1 MRWGQARVEQ
11 FMSALRGFGF
21 GRLAALA
28 GIGVG
33 LAAALVAL
41 TMNIGTQPKSLL
53 YSNLDLKEASEV
65 VQALQAAGIKYE
77 AQGDGST
84 IMVPRDQV
92 ASARLMI
99 AGKGLVSS
107 GSIGNEIFDQGS
119 ALGQTDFVQQ
129 VNRQR
134 ALEGELARTIHSID
148 GVTSVRV
155 HLNLPRRQLFEE
167 EASPASASV
176 MIGIGGRRPTDDQV
190 QAVQNLVASAV
201 AGLKAEQVAVIDQH
215 GKTLAAGGEGSM
227 AGKMADDRKTEV
239 ERRMAARIKELVEG
253 VVGPGRARVEV
264 TADIDM
270 ARVTEQKETFDPDGQ
285 VVRSE
290 QTGEEQASENE
301 PGGADGVSVAGNIPG
316 AGAGA
321 GGGTNSSRTGRTD
334 STTNYEISKTT
345 TTEVREPGTVRK
357 ISVAVAVDGATAIG
371 KDGKPGAYTPRS
383 EAEMQRLDDLV
394 KAAVGFDAE
403 RGDQVRVTNV
413 RFAREAIDED
423 GVTAKSG
430 LLAGFDK
437 NDVMRA
443 IELGVLAILGILMM
457 LFGVR
462 PLLKGLTGGPGG
474 GMLPALSGAAGG
486 QMTTRLVSTPDGG
499 TMQIAVDPQTGEPL
513 ALPGP
518 DMDQRI
524 DIARIEGQVRASS
537 VKRVS
542 DFVDKHPDESVSI
555 LRSWLHETA

>member
-1 MRWGQARVEQ
+1 LEQ
-11 FMSALRGFGF
+11 FMSALRGFGL

-41 TMNIGTQPKSLL
+41 TMNIGTQPKALL
-53 YSNLDLKEASEV
+53 YSNLDLKEASAV
-65 VQALQAAGIKYE
+65 VQALEQAGVKYE

-84 IMVPRDQV
+84 ILVPRDQV
-92 ASARLMI
+92 ASTRLMI
-99 AGKGLVSS
+99 ASKGLVSS
-107 GSIGNEIFDQGS
+107 GSIGYEIFDQG
-119 ALGQTDFVQQ
+119 ATLGQTDFVQQ
-129 VNRQR
+129 LNRQR
-134 ALEGELARTIHSID
+134 ALEGELARTIHSLD

-167 EASPASASV
+167 EAQPASASV
-176 MIGIGGRRPTDDQV
+176 TIGIGGRKPSDDQV
-190 QAVQNLVASAV
+190 QAVQNLVAGAV
-201 AGLKAEQVAVIDQH
+201 PGLKAEQVAVIDQH
-215 GKTLAAGGEGSM
+215 GKTLSAGGDGSM
-227 AGKMADDRKTEV
+227 AGKMADDRKSEV
-239 ERRMAARIKELVEG
+239 ERRLAARIKELVEG

-290 QTGEEQASENE
+290 QTGEEQASENQ
-301 PGGADGVSVAGNIPG
+301 PDGANTVSAAGNIPG
-316 AGAGA
+316 AAPGAA
-321 GGGTNSSRTGRTD
+321 GGLSSSRTGRTD
-334 STTNYEISKTT
+334 STTNYEISKTV
-345 TTEVREPGTVRK
+345 TTEVREPGTVKK
-357 ISVAVAVDGATAIG
+357 ISVAVAVDGATAVG

-383 EAEMQRLDDLV
+383 EAEMQRLDELV

-403 RGDQVRVTNV
+403 RGDTVRVTNV
-413 RFAREAIDED
+413 RFAREAMDLD
-423 GVTAKSG
+423 GVTAKGG
-430 LLAGFDK
+430 LLSGFDK
-437 NDVMRA
+437 NDIMRA
-443 IELGVLAILGILMM
+443 AELGVLAILGILLM

-462 PLLKGLTGGPGG
+462 PLLKGLTNGG
-474 GMLPALSGAAGG
+474 GQRLPALAGSAGG
-486 QMTTRLVSTPDGG
+486 GAPGATRLVTMPDGG

-542 DFVDKHPDESVSI
+542 DFVEKHPDESVSI
-555 LRSWLHETA
+555 LRSWLHETV

>member
-1 MRWGQARVEQ
+1 
-11 FMSALRGFGF
+11 MSALRGFGF
-21 GRLAALA
+21 GRLAALG

-41 TMNIGTQPKSLL
+41 TLNIGTQPKALL
-53 YSNLDLKEASEV
+53 YSNLDLKEASAV
-65 VQALQAAGIKYE
+65 VQALEQAGIKYE

-99 AGKGLVSS
+99 ASKGLVST
-107 GSIGNEIFDQGS
+107 GSIGYEIFDQG
-119 ALGQTDFVQQ
+119 ATLGQTDFVQQ
-129 VNRQR
+129 LNRQR

-167 EASPASASV
+167 EASAASASV
-176 MIGIGGRRPTDDQV
+176 MIGIGGRKPSDDQV
-190 QAVQNLVASAV
+190 QGVQNLVAAAV
-201 AGLKAEQVAVIDQH
+201 PGLKAEQVAVIDQH
-215 GKTLAAGGEGSM
+215 GKTLAGGGDSSM

-270 ARVTEQKETFDPDGQ
+270 ARVTTQEEKFDPDGQ

-290 QTGEEQASENE
+290 QTGEEKSTENQPDSAS
-301 PGGADGVSVAGNIPG
+301 AVTATGNIPG
-316 AGAGA
+316 GAPGAA
-321 GGGTNSSRTGRTD
+321 GGTTSSDSGRQE
-334 STTNYEISKTT
+334 STTNYEISKTV
-345 TTEVREPGTVRK
+345 TTEVREPGTVKK
-357 ISVAVAVDGATAIG
+357 ISVAVAVDGVTAVG
-371 KDGKPGAYTPRS
+371 KDGKPGAYTART
-383 EAEMQRLDDLV
+383 EAEMQRLDELV

-413 RFAREAIDED
+413 HFAREATDEA
-423 GVTAKSG
+423 GTTAKSG
-430 LLAGFDK
+430 LLANFDK
-437 NDVMRA
+437 NDIMRA
-443 IELGVLAILGILMM
+443 IELGVLAILGILLM

-462 PLLKGLTGGPGG
+462 PLLKSLNAGGQGG
-474 GMLPALSGAAGG
+474 QMLPALAGSAGG
-486 QMTTRLVSTPDGG
+486 GATRMVTMADGG

>member
-1 MRWGQARVEQ
+1 
-11 FMSALRGFGF
+11 MSALRGFGF

-33 LAAALVAL
+33 IAAALVAM
-41 TMNIGTQPKSLL
+41 TMNIGSQPKSLL
-53 YSNLDLKEASEV
+53 YSNLDLKEASAV

-77 AQGDGST
+77 AEGDGST

-99 AGKGLVSS
+99 ASKGLVST
-107 GSIGNEIFDQGS
+107 GSIGYEIFDQSS

-129 VNRQR
+129 LNRQR
-134 ALEGELARTIHSID
+134 ALEGELARTIRGLD

-167 EASPASASV
+167 EAEPPSASV
-176 MIGIGGRRPTDDQV
+176 MIGITGRTPGDEQV
-190 QAVQNLVASAV
+190 QAVQNLVAGAV
-201 AGLKAEQVAVIDQH
+201 PGLKAEQVSVIDQH
-215 GKTLAAGGEGSM
+215 NKVLSVAGGSSV
-227 AGKMADDRKTEV
+227 AGKMADDRKSEV
-239 ERRMAARIKELVEG
+239 ERRMATRIKELVEG

-290 QTGEEQASENE
+290 QTGEENATENQ
-301 PGGADGVSVAGNIPG
+301 PDGANTVSATGNIPG
-316 AGAGA
+316 AGSAA

-334 STTNYEISKTT
+334 STTNYEISKTV
-345 TTEVREPGTVRK
+345 TTEVREPGTVKK
-357 ISVAVAVDGATAIG
+357 ISVAVAVDGNTAVG
-371 KDGKPGAYTPRS
+371 KDGKLGAYTPRT
-383 EAEMQRLDDLV
+383 EAEMQRLDELV

-413 RFAREAIDED
+413 RFAREAMDEG
-423 GVTAKSG
+423 GVTAKGG
-430 LLAGFDK
+430 LLSGFDK
-437 NDVMRA
+437 NDLMRA
-443 IELGVLAILGILMM
+443 IELGVLAILSILLV

-462 PLLKGLTGGPGG
+462 PLLKGLTGGGGAG

-499 TMQIAVDPQTGEPL
+499 TMQIAVDPTTGEPL

>member
-1 MRWGQARVEQ
+1 
-11 FMSALRGFGF
+11 MSALRGFGF

-28 GIGVG
+28 GIGIG
-33 LAAALVAL
+33 IAAALVAL

-53 YSNLDLKEASEV
+53 YSNLDLKEASAV

-77 AQGDGST
+77 AEGDGST

-92 ASARLMI
+92 ASARLMV
-99 AGKGLVSS
+99 ASKGLVSS
-107 GSIGNEIFDQGS
+107 GSVGYEIFDQSS

-129 VNRQR
+129 LNRQR
-134 ALEGELARTIHSID
+134 ALEGELARTIRGLD

-167 EASPASASV
+167 EAEPPSASV
-176 MIGIGGRRPTDDQV
+176 MIGITGRTPGDDQV
-190 QAVQNLVASAV
+190 QAVQNLVAGAV
-201 AGLKAEQVAVIDQH
+201 PGLKAEQVSVIDQH
-215 GKTLAAGGEGSM
+215 NKVLSVAGGSSV

-290 QTGEEQASENE
+290 QTGEENATENQ
-301 PGGADGVSVAGNIPG
+301 PDGANTVSATGNIPG
-316 AGAGA
+316 STGAAAGSQA
-321 GGGTNSSRTGRTD
+321 SSRTGRTD
-334 STTNYEISKTT
+334 STTNYEISKTV
-345 TTEVREPGTVRK
+345 TTEVREPGTVK
-357 ISVAVAVDGATAIG
+357 KVSVAVAVDGVTAIG
-371 KDGKPGAYTPRS
+371 KDGKPGAWTPRS
-383 EAEMQRLDDLV
+383 EAERLQLEDLV
-394 KAAVGFDAE
+394 KAAVGFDVS
-403 RGDQVRVTNV
+403 RGDTVKVTNV
-413 RFAREAIDED
+413 RFAREAIDEA
-423 GVTAKSG
+423 GTTAKQG
-430 LLAGFDK
+430 LLASFDK
-437 NDVMRA
+437 NDLMRA
-443 IELGVLAILGILMM
+443 IELGVLAILGILLM

-462 PLLKGLTGGPGG
+462 PLLKGLTAGGSGG
-474 GMLPALSGAAGG
+474 GMMPALSGAAGG
-486 QMTTRLVSTPDGG
+486 QITTRLVSTPDGG

-542 DFVDKHPDESVSI
+542 DFVNKHPDESVSI

>member
-1 MRWGQARVEQ
+1 
-11 FMSALRGFGF
+11 MSALRGFGL

-41 TMNIGTQPKSLL
+41 TMNIGAQPKALL
-53 YSNLDLKEASEV
+53 YSNLDLKEASAV
-65 VQALQAAGIKYE
+65 VQSLEQANIKYE
-77 AQGDGST
+77 AVGDGST

-92 ASARLMI
+92 ASTRLMI
-99 AGKGLVSS
+99 ASKGLVSS
-107 GSIGNEIFDQGS
+107 GSIGYEIFDQG
-119 ALGQTDFVQQ
+119 ATLGQTDFVQQ
-129 VNRQR
+129 LNRQR
-134 ALEGELARTIHSID
+134 ALEGELARTIHSLD

-167 EASPASASV
+167 EAQAASASV
-176 MIGIGGRRPTDDQV
+176 TIGIGGRKPSDDQV
-190 QAVQNLVASAV
+190 QAVQNLVAGAV
-201 AGLKAEQVAVIDQH
+201 PGLKAEQVAVIDQH
-215 GKTLAAGGEGSM
+215 GKTLSAGGDGAM
-227 AGKMADDRKTEV
+227 AGKMADDRKSEV

-264 TADIDM
+264 TADIEM

-285 VVRSE
+285 VIRSE
-290 QTGEEQASENE
+290 QTGEEQATEND
-301 PGGADGVSVAGNIPG
+301 PSGANTVSAAGNIPG
-316 AGAGA
+316 ASASAA
-321 GGGTNSSRTGRTD
+321 GGGNSSRTGKTD
-334 STTNYEISKTT
+334 STTNYEISKTV
-345 TTEVREPGTVRK
+345 TTEVREPGTVKK
-357 ISVAVAVDGATAIG
+357 ISVAVAVDGVTAVG
-371 KDGKPGAYTPRS
+371 KDGKLGAYTPRS
-383 EAEMQRLDDLV
+383 EAEMQRLDELV
-394 KAAVGFDAE
+394 KAAVGYDVD

-413 RFAREAIDED
+413 RFAREAMDEG

-437 NDVMRA
+437 NDLMRA
-443 IELGVLAILGILMM
+443 IELGVLAILGILLM

-462 PLLKGLTGGPGG
+462 PLLKSLTAGG
-474 GMLPALSGAAGG
+474 GQRLPALAGAAGG
-486 QMTTRLVSTPDGG
+486 STTRLVTMPDGG
-499 TMQIAVDPQTGEPL
+499 TMQISVDPQTGEAL

-542 DFVDKHPDESVSI
+542 DFVEKHPDESVSI

>member
-1 MRWGQARVEQ
+1 
-11 FMSALRGFGF
+11 MSALRGFGL

-33 LAAALVAL
+33 LAAALTAL
-41 TMNIGTQPKSLL
+41 TLSIGSQPKALL
-53 YSNLDLKEASEV
+53 YSNLDLKEASAV
-65 VQALQAAGIKYE
+65 VQALEQAGIKYE
-77 AQGDGST
+77 AKGDGST

-92 ASARLMI
+92 AETRLMI
-99 AGKGLVSS
+99 ASKGLVSS
-107 GSIGNEIFDQGS
+107 GSVGYEIFDQG
-119 ALGQTDFVQQ
+119 ATLGQTDFVQQ
-129 VNRQR
+129 LNRQR
-134 ALEGELARTIHSID
+134 ALEGELARTIHGLD

-167 EASPASASV
+167 AAEAPSASV
-176 MIGIGGRRPTDDQV
+176 TIGVGGRKPSDEQV
-190 QAVQNLVASAV
+190 QAVQNLVAGAV
-201 AGLKAEQVAVIDQH
+201 PGLKAEQVAVIDQH
-215 GKTLAAGGEGSM
+215 GKTLSAAGGGSM
-227 AGKMADDRKTEV
+227 AGKLADDRKSEV

-270 ARVTEQKETFDPDGQ
+270 ARITEQRETFDPDGQ

-290 QTGEEQASENE
+290 QTGEETARENE
-301 PGGADGVSVAGNIPG
+301 PGSADTVSATANIPG
-316 AGAGA
+316 GATGAA
-321 GGGTNSSRTGRTD
+321 GGLTSSNSGRQE
-334 STTNYEISKTT
+334 STTNYEISKTV
-345 TTEVREPGTVRK
+345 TTEVREPGTVK
-357 ISVAVAVDGATAIG
+357 KMSVAVAVDGITAVG
-371 KDGKPGAYTPRS
+371 AGGKPGAYSARS
-383 EAEMQRLDDLV
+383 EAEMKRLEELV

-403 RGDQVRVTNV
+403 RGDTVKVTNV
-413 RFAREAIDED
+413 RFAREALDEA
-423 GVTAKSG
+423 GVTAKAG
-430 LLAGFDK
+430 LLSGFDK
-437 NDVMRA
+437 NDIMRA
-443 IELGVLAILGILMM
+443 VELAVLAILGILMM

-462 PLLKGLTGGPGG
+462 PLLKGLTGGGGG

-486 QMTTRLVSTPDGG
+486 ATTRLVATPDGG
-499 TMQIAVDPQTGEPL
+499 TMQIAVDPSTGEPL

>member
-1 MRWGQARVEQ
+1 
-11 FMSALRGFGF
+11 MSALRGFGF

-41 TMNIGTQPKSLL
+41 TLNIGAQPEALL
-53 YSNLDLKEASEV
+53 YSNLDLKEASAV
-65 VQALQAAGIKYE
+65 VQALEQAGIKYE
-77 AQGDGST
+77 VKGDGST
-84 IMVPRDQV
+84 IMVPRDEV
-92 ASARLMI
+92 ASARLMVN
-99 AGKGLVSS
+99 GKGLVTS
-107 GSIGNEIFDQGS
+107 GSVGYEIFDQGS

-129 VNRQR
+129 LNRQR

-167 EASPASASV
+167 AASAASASV
-176 MIGIGGRRPTDDQV
+176 MIGIGGRKPSDDQI
-190 QAVQNLVASAV
+190 QAVQNLVAAAV
-201 AGLKAEQVAVIDQH
+201 PGLKAEQVAVIDQH

-239 ERRMAARIKELVEG
+239 ERRLAARIKELVEG

-264 TADIDM
+264 TAEIDM
-270 ARVTEQKETFDPDGQ
+270 ARVTEQKESFDPDGQ

-301 PGGADGVSVAGNIPG
+301 PGGADAVSVAGNIPG
-316 AGAGA
+316 AASGAA
-321 GGGTNSSRTGRTD
+321 GGTNSSRTGRTD

-345 TTEVREPGTVRK
+345 TTEVREPGTVKK
-357 ISVAVAVDGATAIG
+357 ISVAVAVDGATAVG
-371 KDGKPGAYTPRS
+371 KDGKPGAYTARS
-383 EAEMQRLDDLV
+383 DAEMQRLDELV

-403 RGDQVRVTNV
+403 RGDTVRVTNV
-413 RFAREAIDED
+413 RFAREAIDEA

-437 NDVMRA
+437 NDLMRA
-443 IELGVLAILGILMM
+443 IELGVLAILGILLM

-462 PLLKGLTGGPGG
+462 PLLKGLTASPGG
-474 GMLPALSGAAGG
+474 RLPALAGSAGG
-486 QMTTRLVSTPDGG
+486 AVTTRLVSTPDGG

>member
-1 MRWGQARVEQ
+1 
-11 FMSALRGFGF
+11 MSALRGFGF

-53 YSNLDLKEASEV
+53 YSNLDLKEASTV

-99 AGKGLVSS
+99 ASKGLVSS
-107 GSIGNEIFDQGS
+107 GSVGYEIFDQTS

-129 VNRQR
+129 LNRQR
-134 ALEGELARTIHSID
+134 ALEGELARTIRGLD

-167 EASPASASV
+167 TAEPPSASV
-176 MIGIGGRRPTDDQV
+176 MIGISGRTPGDDQV
-190 QAVQNLVASAV
+190 QAVQNLVAGAV
-201 AGLKAEQVAVIDQH
+201 PGLKAEQVSVIDQH
-215 GKTLAAGGEGSM
+215 NKVLSVAGGSSV
-227 AGKMADDRKTEV
+227 AGRMADDRKSEV

-270 ARVTEQKETFDPDGQ
+270 ARVTEQKESFDPDGQ

-290 QTGEEQASENE
+290 QTGEENAAENQ
-301 PGGADGVSVAGNIPG
+301 PDGADAVSASGNIPG
-316 AGAGA
+316 AATGAA
-321 GGGTNSSRTGRTD
+321 GGLASSRTGRTD
-334 STTNYEISKTT
+334 STTNYEISKTV
-345 TTEVREPGTVRK
+345 TTEVREPGTVK
-357 ISVAVAVDGATAIG
+357 KVSVAVAVDGVTAVG
-371 KDGKPGAYTPRS
+371 KDGKPGAWTPRS
-383 EAEMQRLDDLV
+383 EAERLQLEDLV

-403 RGDQVRVTNV
+403 RGDTVKVTNV
-413 RFAREAIDED
+413 RFAREAIDEA
-423 GVTAKSG
+423 GIAAKAG
-430 LLAGFDK
+430 LLSGFDK

-443 IELGVLAILGILMM
+443 IELGVLAILGILMT

-462 PLLKGLTGGPGG
+462 PLLKGLTGG
-474 GMLPALSGAAGG
+474 GAAGG
-486 QMTTRLVSTPDGG
+486 KLPALTGVAGGQYTTRLVSTPDGG